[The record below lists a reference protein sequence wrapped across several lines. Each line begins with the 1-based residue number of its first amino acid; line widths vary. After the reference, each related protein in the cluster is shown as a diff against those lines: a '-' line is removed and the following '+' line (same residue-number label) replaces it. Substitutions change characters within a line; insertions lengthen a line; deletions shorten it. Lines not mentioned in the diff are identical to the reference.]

1 MLNFSTI
8 RRFCTP
14 ALVYLS
20 IVALYLLVKLVRTV
34 NSGAIYDTDVV
45 VKQMV
50 LPSILGVFWAWVLDL
65 ICKAGQSYLS
75 WALVVV
81 PYVVT
86 FMTDPNILKRM

>member
-20 IVALYLLVKLVRTV
+20 IIALFLLVKLVRVT
-34 NSGAIYDTDVV
+34 NSGEIYNTDVA
-45 VKQMV
+45 VKQLL

-65 ICKAGQSYLS
+65 ICKAGQTYLS

>member
-1 MLNFSTI
+1 MD
-8 RRFCTP
+8 
-14 ALVYLS
+14 
-20 IVALYLLVKLVRTV
+20 VA
-34 NSGAIYDTDVV
+34 
-45 VKQMV
+45 VKQFL

-86 FMTDPNILKRM
+86 LMTDPNILKRM

>member
-14 ALVYLS
+14 ALVYIS
-20 IVALYLLVKLVRTV
+20 IIALFLLVKLVRST
-34 NSGAIYDTDVV
+34 NSGEIYNMDVA
-45 VKQMV
+45 VKQFL

-86 FMTDPNILKRM
+86 LMTDPNILKRM